1 MSAHRTL
8 YRWHIW
14 LGWILAIPFL
24 LWTASGLFMV
34 ARPIEEVRGEHLRA
48 EAQAVDTNGL
58 KLPQITGAVKA
69 MRLANVGSKGVWIV
83 EADNTLSRYDAKS
96 GALLTGVNESDA
108 RTLAD
113 GYYLG
118 EARLDALQRFGADQ
132 TPFDLRKAR
141 PSWQANFSDGT
152 HVYVDADTG
161 ELLAIRTK
169 QWRAFDFM
177 WGLHILDPQTRE
189 DTSHPLLI
197 GAALL
202 GFASVVIGIVM
213 LVLRQKRKR
222 RV

>member
-48 EAQAVDTNGL
+48 EARAVDTNGL

-69 MRLANVGSKGVWIV
+69 MRLANVGGKGVWIV

-96 GALLTGVNESDA
+96 GAPIGGVDEADA
-108 RTLAD
+108 LTLAD

-118 EARLDALQRFGADQ
+118 AAQLDTIRRFDADKA
-132 TPFDLRKAR
+132 PLDLRKAR
-141 PSWQANFSDGT
+141 PSWQVSFSDGA

-202 GFASVVIGIVM
+202 GFASVVIGVVM
-213 LVLRQKRKR
+213 LVLRQKRKK